1 MAFEI
6 NTQQTAGITLVAR
19 IYNGSTKL
27 GSDVALTENTVE
39 AGLYFSGAVS
49 TSGFAD
55 GEHQVIVYDT
65 IAGEILGSGVQIFKD
80 EKTIEDYNLEVL
92 EVDSGQ
98 ARFTQKALEQAPVA
112 DVSSLATSAE
122 VGDIPTNP
130 LLTTDAR
137 LNNLD
142 ATVSSR
148 STFDASTDQVVSSNM
163 RGTDGAN
170 TTTPPSVAEIDA
182 QLSNSHGNGSWED
195 QGATGTVNANITQVG
210 GVSVNN
216 PNDLKADVSSLAT
229 SAQVGNIPTNPLLT
243 TDARLN
249 NLDATVSSRS
259 TFDASADEVTTDA
272 ASREASKADV
282 SGLASSGDSATILT
296 NQAVINEGIKKASK
310 LIPHNDNL

>member
-6 NTQQTAGITLVAR
+6 NTQQTAGLTLVAR

-142 ATVSSR
+142 ATVSS
-148 STFDASTDQVVSSNM
+148 S
-163 RGTDGAN
+163 
-170 TTTPPSVAEIDA
+170 
-182 QLSNSHGNGSWED
+182 
-195 QGATGTVNANITQVG
+195 
-210 GVSVNN
+210 
-216 PNDLKADVSSLAT
+216 
-229 SAQVGNIPTNPLLT
+229 
-243 TDARLN
+243 
-249 NLDATVSSRS
+249 S